1 MGERHMM
8 EQLTNNMLLY
18 HGSYCAVHMPDLK
31 QCAKHKDF
39 GHRKA
44 RTFMNEVEKLKGKDI
59 IGGKIANDNTN
70 ATITTYMAVEK
81 TITEQTKKN
90 AIDLLVTMVVDE
102 LAEELNLSPTKLL
115 PQFVTSQTGKLL
127 YDEESK
133 LWWSGPSDI
142 AEMYK
147 AEIANRNDES

>member
-1 MGERHMM
+1 
-8 EQLTNNMLLY
+8 
-18 HGSYCAVHMPDLK
+18 
-31 QCAKHKDF
+31 
-39 GHRKA
+39 
-44 RTFMNEVEKLKGKDI
+44 
-59 IGGKIANDNTN
+59 
-70 ATITTYMAVEK
+70 MAVEK